1 MTQEQIDLR
10 RSELGQIMRSSNQ
23 SNNLNN
29 QTIEQ

>member
-10 RSELGQIMRSSNQ
+10 RSELGQILRSSNQ
-23 SNNLNN
+23 SNNPNI